1 MFDNATKNEVTKKVA
16 TSKPNMSSRP
26 QDFVDNLAN
35 FTKSGFIGTIP
46 DEYAVLND
54 LVESSCERRSYWS
67 GTPTD
72 SSVATTT
79 GASYKPAGTGGV
91 PQCLLEKMS
100 AIAPKLRRCRPDVP
114 CEARQTSTA
123 PQCAMELLAANAPK
137 FRSQRLRAGGA
148 KEAVELPIKKCRK
161 SAASP
166 DRQAAD
172 LPLDSETDESTTRTS
187 ETLATDSTGSTLRDD
202 INRVRRD
209 DSLT

>member
-1 MFDNATKNEVTKKVA
+1 
-16 TSKPNMSSRP
+16 MSSRP

-35 FTKSGFIGTIP
+35 FAKSGFIGTIP
-46 DEYAVLND
+46 DEYAALDD

-67 GTPTD
+67 STPTD

-79 GASYKPAGTGGV
+79 GASFEPTDAGWA
-91 PQCLLEKMS
+91 PQCLLEKMR

-114 CEARQTSTA
+114 CEARQTGTV
-123 PQCAMELLAANAPK
+123 PQCAMEVLAANAPK
-137 FRSQRLRAGGA
+137 FRSQRLRAGSA
-148 KEAVELPIKKCRK
+148 KEAVELPTKKHRK

-172 LPLDSETDESTTRTS
+172 LSLDSETDESTTRTL
-187 ETLATDSTGSTLRDD
+187 ETLATDSAGSTLRDD
-202 INRVRRD
+202 MNRLRRG